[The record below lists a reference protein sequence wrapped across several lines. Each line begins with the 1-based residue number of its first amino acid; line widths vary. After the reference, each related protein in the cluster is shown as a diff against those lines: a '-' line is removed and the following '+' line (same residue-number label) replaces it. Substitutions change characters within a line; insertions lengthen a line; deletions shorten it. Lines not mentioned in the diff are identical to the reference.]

1 MDEDLYKSEICI
13 DDSKDALDNTNEDI
27 LSHIQE
33 FYDLFIIS
41 LNDLQLFLTHFQ
53 EILFYSGSETHLS
66 SLIIE
71 ECSDFIFSFVIKTPD
86 LFISSFCS
94 INWRY

>member
-33 FYDLFIIS
+33 FYEKDGNHS
-41 LNDLQLFLTHFQ
+41 
-53 EILFYSGSETHLS
+53 
-66 SLIIE
+66 
-71 ECSDFIFSFVIKTPD
+71 TPM
-86 LFISSFCS
+86 L
-94 INWRY
+94 Y